1 MLRFSA
7 LLVCLLTVSS
17 GLPAQAQ
24 GLLWNLP
31 EDGTQIKVEGTYEQT
46 IFRPQS
52 TQGNLELSWL
62 RHMTIRS
69 VGKKD
74 AEYKGE
80 MQPCRWIEIKVQTGS
95 QSADGVATGSVGER
109 IYRVLVPES
118 VIRGSVNDPE
128 GLPVSYIP
136 IVEGYRKTNDRDLTP
151 KPINSKVLQ
160 IYPIISLIRHYKTMT
175 ESDIEQTVQIG
186 AMDVVAK
193 ELTGQLVQESST
205 RRFTHKTTL
214 LRSDQVPFGLAQWE
228 VQINEERKADVQTR
242 DEFQP
247 VSEVKVKMSVRQIE
261 KDAKAELIIEANNLS
276 LIHI

>member
-1 MLRFSA
+1 MFRFSA
-7 LLVCLLTVSS
+7 LLACLLTVSS

-74 AEYKGE
+74 GEYKGE

-118 VIRGSVNDPE
+118 AIRGSVNDPE

-160 IYPIISLIRHYKTMT
+160 VYPIISLIRHYKTMT

-186 AMDVVAK
+186 TMDVVARK
-193 ELTGQLVQESST
+193 LTGQLVQESST

-242 DEFQP
+242 DEFEP

-261 KDAKAELIIEANNLS
+261 KDAKAELIIEATN
-276 LIHI
+276 

>member
-1 MLRFSA
+1 MLRFPA
-7 LLVCLLTVSS
+7 LLACLLTVTS
-17 GLPAQAQ
+17 GLTAQAQ

-31 EDGTQIKVEGTYEQT
+31 EDGTQIRVEGTYEQT

-74 AEYKGE
+74 AEYRGE
-80 MQPCRWIEIKVQTGS
+80 TQPCRWIEIKVQTGG

-118 VIRGSVNDPE
+118 VIRGSVSDSE

-151 KPINSKVLQ
+151 KPINAKVLQ
-160 IYPIISLIRHYKTMT
+160 VYPMISLIRHYKTMA

-186 AMDVVAK
+186 PMDVVAK
-193 ELTGQLVQESST
+193 ELTGQLIQESAT

-261 KDAKAELIIEANNLS
+261 KDAKAELIIEANN
-276 LIHI
+276 